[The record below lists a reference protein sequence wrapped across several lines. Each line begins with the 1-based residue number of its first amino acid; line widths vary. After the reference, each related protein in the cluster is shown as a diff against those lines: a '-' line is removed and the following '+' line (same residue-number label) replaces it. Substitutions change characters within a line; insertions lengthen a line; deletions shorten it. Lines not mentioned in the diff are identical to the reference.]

1 MKFPIFLLFLIISA
15 GIASAKGDC
24 NADGKITSVDALIA
38 LKMSV
43 GKIEPREVA
52 DMNGDGA
59 VTSYDA
65 FKILMLAT
73 GDEEDLFFILEDAL
87 KGQDI
92 GKYLD
97 NERMNWII
105 AKKDGSK
112 LTVGVVV
119 ENKKLK
125 DFFKGE
131 VTNPSMNIYSNE
143 ETVRRILNSKNPDEI
158 KEGIKNGEIRIEGVG
173 IVNQIRVTVMNLFSK
188 FL

>member
-38 LKMSV
+38 LKM
-43 GKIEPREVA
+43 
-52 DMNGDGA
+52 
-59 VTSYDA
+59 
-65 FKILMLAT
+65 F
-73 GDEEDLFFILEDAL
+73 
-87 KGQDI
+87 
-92 GKYLD
+92 
-97 NERMNWII
+97 
-105 AKKDGSK
+105 
-112 LTVGVVV
+112 
-119 ENKKLK
+119 
-125 DFFKGE
+125 
-131 VTNPSMNIYSNE
+131 TNPSMNIYSNE